1 MKTTTMKSSISTLAI
16 ILTLVILSSYSC
28 KKEELEN
35 EDGNEIAEFN
45 YAWRQ
50 VDEMCGE
57 LKTARQSIASRI
69 IFGDNLRLTNMD
81 LESYSEVM
89 NLSRTTTLFA

>member
-1 MKTTTMKSSISTLAI
+1 MKSSISTLAI

-35 EDGNEIAEFN
+35 EDGNEIAECN

-57 LKTARQSIASRI
+57 LENCETIYRVK
-69 IFGDNLRLTNMD
+69 DNIWGQPAVDKYGLRKL
-81 LESYSEVM
+81 
-89 NLSRTTTLFA
+89 